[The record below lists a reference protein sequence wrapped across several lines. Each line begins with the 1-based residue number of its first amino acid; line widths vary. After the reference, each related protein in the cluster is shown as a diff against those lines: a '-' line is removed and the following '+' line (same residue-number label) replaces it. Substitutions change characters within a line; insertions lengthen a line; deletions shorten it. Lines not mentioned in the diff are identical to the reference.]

1 MKLIHHKST
10 ILIHCNCTCNLLIFF
25 SDVFYGNEVID
36 LGGEAI
42 GVGDYLHLGRIT
54 EFKYCNFMGQ
64 AFRKHFSLRDLRTI
78 GESWGMMADGSAFV
92 FVDNHDNQRGHG
104 AGGDIIL
111 TYKVIELNCS

>member
-1 MKLIHHKST
+1 MQTNNLISVR
-10 ILIHCNCTCNLLIFF
+10 LLSLSF

-64 AFRKHFSLRDLRTI
+64 AFRKHFALKDLRTF
-78 GESWGMMADGSAFV
+78 GQSWGMLADAIAFV

-104 AGGDIIL
+104 SGNELIL
-111 TYKVIELNCS
+111 TFQVM